1 MLFTPFVYTS
11 TRRERHTFNGTL
23 ATLIQLKE
31 VIKSLETHNVT
42 ASNLVLLLL
51 QDNRLQDL
59 PCTQNLINQADEI
72 LQAFYEHPK
81 SSKSALTWASDLMKS
96 RYAASVRELAN
107 KENGWHFGA
116 LRASA
121 QKLQEFR
128 IENMAQKMEELAPE
142 LWDLLGLMLSAD
154 KRQTERIAKA
164 KLRDADGDQVMGD
177 AEEDERDDVVVDD
190 VNIEDA
196 SNPNYSRNHRG
207 AAERREALVTIVSLR
222 CIIGKIL
229 TGDNSIAEKGCHD

>member
-23 ATLIQLKE
+23 ATLIQLKK

-42 ASNLVLLLL
+42 ASNFVLLLL
-51 QDNRLQDL
+51 QGNRLQDL
-59 PCTQNLINQADEI
+59 PCTQNLINQADAI
-72 LQAFYEHPK
+72 LEAFYEHPK

-96 RYAASVRELAN
+96 RYAESVQELAN

-121 QKLQEFR
+121 QKLQEFW
-128 IENMAQKMEELAPE
+128 IEDMAQKMEELTPE

-164 KLRDADGDQVMGD
+164 KSWDADGDQVMGD
-177 AEEDERDDVVVDD
+177 AEEDERDDIIVDD
-190 VNIEDA
+190 VKIEDA
-196 SNPNYSRNHRG
+196 SNLNYSQNHHS
-207 AAERREALVTIVSLR
+207 AAEHCEALVTIVSLR
-222 CIIGKIL
+222 CIIAKIL